1 MTATL
6 SECQAHMR
14 AAEDRPERMRDWL
27 IRMINSG
34 RFPGLE
40 WLDEA
45 KTIFRVPWIHAKK
58 RGYCKERDAA
68 LFREWAVHSG
78 KYRDEGDPT
87 VWKINFRCAI
97 NGLKDILEMKD
108 LQTEDCRVYKVLP
121 SRSRRSQ
128 RKHRSRFPTTEPYC
142 YPLQV
147 SPGMWGSEDG
157 SSCYQPPP
165 PPAYISGI
173 KMEFEPPTYPSQP
186 HNTDIPAEQA
196 YYYQHSPAVISPLVA
211 LPTIVPPFIPLRR
224 EDSPDSGYGQNSPA
238 QPVPAE
244 NPFVAST
251 SNINN
256 ACPFSMTT
264 CNTPSSVSSFLGDR
278 TTEHDEEI
286 LQLVGELEDAHPP
299 ATPPSPHPHSLSVR
313 ILYGSILVHKA
324 GHPLHPRLPSL
335 QWAPAQQIILPS
347 NHPNHVAKDIFEAM
361 TRGLVL
367 EMVDNDIYATALCRT
382 VVYYGSS
389 ACDQSYALEKEQR
402 TKVFDYNNCFLPL
415 LEKYAL
421 GQGPAP
427 RPNVIFSL
435 GQSWGPHRHAGQN
448 LVSVVITHLPAEHA
462 VRTVGL
468 PSNIIVRDLLL
479 DGPGS
484 VEIEGASLEDLA
496 AEAFLNQFSS

>member
-1 MTATL
+1 
-6 SECQAHMR
+6 MR

-142 YPLQV
+142 YPLQGTGKPLVFLVPQLQNKTMFKDILMQRNVSFIYYFTTV

-186 HNTDIPAEQA
+186 HNTDIPAEVNNR
-196 YYYQHSPAVISPLVA
+196 SP
-211 LPTIVPPFIPLRR
+211 
-224 EDSPDSGYGQNSPA
+224 
-238 QPVPAE
+238 
-244 NPFVAST
+244 
-251 SNINN
+251 
-256 ACPFSMTT
+256 
-264 CNTPSSVSSFLGDR
+264 
-278 TTEHDEEI
+278 
-286 LQLVGELEDAHPP
+286 
-299 ATPPSPHPHSLSVR
+299 
-313 ILYGSILVHKA
+313 
-324 GHPLHPRLPSL
+324 PRL
-335 QWAPAQQIILPS
+335 
-347 NHPNHVAKDIFEAM
+347 
-361 TRGLVL
+361 
-367 EMVDNDIYATALCRT
+367 
-382 VVYYGSS
+382 
-389 ACDQSYALEKEQR
+389 
-402 TKVFDYNNCFLPL
+402 
-415 LEKYAL
+415 
-421 GQGPAP
+421 
-427 RPNVIFSL
+427 
-435 GQSWGPHRHAGQN
+435 
-448 LVSVVITHLPAEHA
+448 
-462 VRTVGL
+462 
-468 PSNIIVRDLLL
+468 
-479 DGPGS
+479 
-484 VEIEGASLEDLA
+484 
-496 AEAFLNQFSS
+496 